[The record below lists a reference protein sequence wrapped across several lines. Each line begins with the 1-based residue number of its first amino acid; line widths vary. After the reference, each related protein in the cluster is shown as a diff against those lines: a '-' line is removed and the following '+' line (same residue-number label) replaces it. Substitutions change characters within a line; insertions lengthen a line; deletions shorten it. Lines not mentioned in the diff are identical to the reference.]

1 MKPPHLKKKRLKTR
15 LMLKNLRK
23 MVVLTKSHTRK
34 RMKKRPL
41 PALKM
46 NSKDLPRRMSLKV
59 ITTET
64 RKRTMQIMRIYK
76 TSSKI
81 NTTLTGRIWMK

>member
-23 MVVLTKSHTRK
+23 MVVLTKSYKRK

-41 PALKM
+41 PVLKM
-46 NSKDLPRRMSLKV
+46 NSKDLQRRMSLKV
-59 ITTET
+59 ITTVPKKHT
-64 RKRTMQIMRIYK
+64 IQIMRIYK
-76 TSSKI
+76 TSLKI